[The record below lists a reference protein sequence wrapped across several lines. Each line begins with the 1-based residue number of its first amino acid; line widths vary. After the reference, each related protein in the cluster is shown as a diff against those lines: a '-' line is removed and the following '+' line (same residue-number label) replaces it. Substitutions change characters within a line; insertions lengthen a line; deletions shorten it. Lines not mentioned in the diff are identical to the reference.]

1 MKILITGSS
10 GFIGSYLKSF
20 LEKKGIEIIRYDL
33 KDNPSQDT
41 RDFVGLKEKIR
52 GMDGVV
58 HLAAVSRV
66 KLAYEN
72 PLECINT
79 NVGGTINVL
88 EAARTYYQAESRPWV
103 IFGSS
108 REVFGE
114 SRLLPATEETPRHPM
129 NVYGIAKIAG
139 EDLCQIFSK
148 DYGLKTRV
156 LRFSNAYSGKNDQLD
171 RVIPK
176 FILQAAK
183 NEDLVINGTGQEI
196 FDFTYIGDTIQGIW
210 GCIQE
215 IEKSQKL
222 YDDFI
227 LASGQPTSLQELAET
242 IISILNSQSKIRYME
257 GRSYD
262 VNKFYADPEKAK
274 RILGFNPSTDLKNG
288 LERVIEEF
296 KKEKMILKL

>member
-1 MKILITGSS
+1 MRILITGSA
-10 GFIGSYLKSF
+10 GFIGSALGNF
-20 LEKKGIEIIRYDL
+20 LDKHGIEVLHYDL
-33 KDNPSQDT
+33 KDEPPNDT
-41 RDFVGLKEKIR
+41 GDFTNLRGKIA
-52 GMDGVV
+52 GTDGVV

-66 KLAYEN
+66 IKAFEEPLA
-72 PLECINT
+72 CINT

-88 EAARTYYQAESRPWV
+88 EAIRQTPGGKQPWI

-114 SRLLPATEETPRHPM
+114 SRPLPVTEESPRHPM

-139 EDLCQIFSK
+139 EDLCKIFSK

-156 LRFSNAYSGKNDQLD
+156 LRFSNVYTGPNDQLD

-176 FILQAAK
+176 FILKAAK

-196 FDFTYIGDTIQGIW
+196 FDFTCIDDTVRGIW

-215 IEKSQKL
+215 TEKSQQL
-222 YDDFI
+222 YNDFI
-227 LASGQPTSLQELAET
+227 LATGRPTSLLELAQ
-242 IISILNSQSKIRYME
+242 IVIKALNSRSQIKYSQ

-262 VNKFYADPEKAK
+262 VNKFYADPVKAK
-274 RILGFNPSTDLKNG
+274 QIIGFNPATG
-288 LERVIEEF
+288 LEEGIIKVIDVF
-296 KKEKMILKL
+296 KREKII

>member
-10 GFIGSYLKSF
+10 GFIGSALKDF
-20 LEKKGIEIIRYDL
+20 LAKQNIGVILYDL
-33 KDNPSQDT
+33 KDTPPNDT
-41 RDFVGLKEKIR
+41 RDFANLKEKMK
-52 GMDGVV
+52 GVDGVV

-66 KLAYEN
+66 ILAFED
-72 PLECINT
+72 PLTCINT

-88 EAARTYYQAESRPWV
+88 EAARQGSRPWI

-114 SRLLPATEETPRHPM
+114 SRPLPVTEETPCHPM

-139 EDLCQIFSK
+139 ENLCQIFSK

-156 LRFSNAYSGKNDQLD
+156 LRFSNVYTGKNDQLD

-183 NEDLVINGTGQEI
+183 NEDLFINGTGQEI
-196 FDFTYIGDTIQGIW
+196 FDFTYINDTVQGIW

-215 IEKSQKL
+215 IQKSQQS
-222 YDDFI
+222 YNDFI
-227 LASGQPTSLQELAET
+227 LATGKPTSLKELAET
-242 IISILNSQSKIRYME
+242 IIKTLNSQSEIKYSE
-257 GRSYD
+257 GRAYD
-262 VNKFYADPEKAK
+262 VSKFYADPAKAMQ
-274 RILGFNPSTDLKNG
+274 ILKFNPSTDLQEG
-288 LERVIEEF
+288 LRRAIQEL
-296 KKEKMILKL
+296 KKEKII